1 MWRNLNAGITY
12 MCVHWCATMSNCI
25 FKPRRNHYRQLGIS
39 LVLWEHITSPK
50 IEIRLAW
57 SKMQQLGFTYA
68 VFEAIEGFDVLV

>member
-1 MWRNLNAGITY
+1 
-12 MCVHWCATMSNCI
+12 MCVHRCATTSNCI

-50 IEIRLAW
+50 TEISLVW

-68 VFEAIEGFDVLV
+68 VFKANEGIDVVV